1 MIRRP
6 PRSTRT
12 DTLFPYTTLFR
23 SRQAQGERAF
33 SPVALEGEKGE
44 ALKILLL
51 AGDGIGPEIMAE
63 AEKVLGALALP
74 VTVDRALVGGA
85 AYAATGH
92 PLPPETLA
100 KAKAADALLFGAVG
114 DPRFDTV
121 ERHLRAEQAIL
132 GLRSELGLF
141 ANLRPA
147 KLFPGLEDS
156 SALRPAEI
164 GSAHV

>member
-1 MIRRP
+1 MEYWFFFCKRK
-6 PRSTRT
+6 T
-12 DTLFPYTTLFR
+12 
-23 SRQAQGERAF
+23 
-33 SPVALEGEKGE
+33 
-44 ALKILLL
+44 
-51 AGDGIGPEIMAE
+51 
-63 AEKVLGALALP
+63 
-74 VTVDRALVGGA
+74 
-85 AYAATGH
+85 AYEMRISDWGSDVCSSDL
-92 PLPPETLA
+92 LPPETLA

-156 SALRPAEI
+156 SALRPEVA
-164 GSAHV
+164 SAIDMLTVRELTGDV